1 MDIVSPPDVIE
12 EIVTDLDVAFLNGI
26 RSLTLRGTD
35 NYSFSER
42 EIVIEMGEPTEF
54 ISMNRAQV
62 LWFSTRSRTIRRP
75 VKKEK
80 PLG

>member
-1 MDIVSPPDVIE
+1 MDIVSSPDTID
-12 EIVTDLDVAFLNGI
+12 EIVTDLDVAFPNGI

-35 NYSFSER
+35 LYQIKEHHIS
-42 EIVIEMGEPTEF
+42 VEMGEPTEH
-54 ISMNRAQV
+54 ISMNRAHI